1 MIGISSE
8 NKSKY
13 QSSNYKTLFQ
23 IKANQISLEE
33 QNIFAQT
40 ANYSEYLLIAFLS
53 SIIKSTFVHSPVI
66 TLRN

>member
-1 MIGISSE
+1 MNPQDLYLSEKQSNKRNVKENMIGISSE

-23 IKANQISLEE
+23 IKANQISFEE

-40 ANYSEYLLIAFLS
+40 ATI
-53 SIIKSTFVHSPVI
+53 
-66 TLRN
+66 